1 MHQFD
6 KKLNKMH
13 KDIELVLHTCQ
24 EGKLTY
30 LGAQVA
36 IRDNKIIT
44 VSTKNRQVRAC
55 F

>member
-13 KDIELVLHTCQ
+13 KDIEFVLHTCQ

-44 VSTKNRQVRAC
+44 SIYKYGRA
-55 F
+55 FEL